1 MQLRE
6 KREELNKS
14 IAADEE
20 EKGACALRQIFLVPI
35 LFLAHERPP

>member
-1 MQLRE
+1 MVQLRE

-20 EKGACALRQIFLVPI
+20 EKGAPWPLSQADARTH
-35 LFLAHERPP
+35 ATS